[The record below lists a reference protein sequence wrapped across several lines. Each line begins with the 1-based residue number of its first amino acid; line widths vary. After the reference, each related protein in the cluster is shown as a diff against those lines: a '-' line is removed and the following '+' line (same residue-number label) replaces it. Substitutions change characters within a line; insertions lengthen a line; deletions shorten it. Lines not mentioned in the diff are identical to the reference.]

1 MKLLDNLIKQTSTYK
16 HLDMLYMSAL
26 DELEQAQDDVD
37 EIENKIQKSY
47 EKIGNLKDIL
57 TQINTI
63 IDNLDSK
70 NKSMQKIKS
79 LCKKGLK

>member
-1 MKLLDNLIKQTSTYK
+1 MKLLDNLIKQSSTYK
-16 HLDMLYMSAL
+16 HLDMLYMTAL

-37 EIENKIQKSY
+37 DVEN
-47 EKIGNLKDIL
+47 KIGNLKDIL

>member
-16 HLDMLYMSAL
+16 HLDILYMSVL
-26 DELEQAQDDVD
+26 DELEQAQCDVD

-47 EKIGNLKDIL
+47 EQIGKLKDIL

>member
-16 HLDMLYMSAL
+16 HLDMLYMPAL
-26 DELEQAQDDVD
+26 DELEQVQDDVD

-47 EKIGNLKDIL
+47 EQIGNLKDIL